1 MVLKT
6 GLLDKR
12 GWTGIALLAEE
23 REEGDSSQVVDLH
36 DQQAMTFSTFSNHYF
51 IQSSI
56 KAS

>member
-12 GWTGIALLAEE
+12 GWPGIALLAEE
-23 REEGDSSQVVDLH
+23 REEGGSSQVVDLH
-36 DQQAMTFSTFSNHYF
+36 DQQAKTFLRFSNLSF

-56 KAS
+56 MAS